1 MGKSKHPGLLEKAAK
16 DVARMNSSHK
26 RDVAALKGVITAAAS
41 LGKSAGTTSKGFS
54 DQYKYLAKLIDQ
66 YARKV
71 AEIIEA
77 ERQQS
82 EAKGDKKKEAELKKK
97 LAKLEKEA
105 DAIRKEY
112 NLAGEVFGALTA
124 LFYGEVD
131 ALGQAIEKFEGFEP

>member
-1 MGKSKHPGLLEKAAK
+1 MGKSKHPGLLDKALK
-16 DVARMNSSHK
+16 DVARMNKSHK
-26 RDVAALKGVITAAAS
+26 SDVAALKGVISAAS
-41 LGKSAGTTSKGFS
+41 SLSKSAGTTARGFS

-71 AEIIEA
+71 VEIQEA
-77 ERQQS
+77 EDQQS
-82 EAKGDKKKEAELKKK
+82 AAKGDKKKEAELKKK

-112 NLAGEVFGALTA
+112 GLAGAVFSTLTD

-131 ALGQAIEKFEGFEP
+131 ALGQAIDKFEGFAP